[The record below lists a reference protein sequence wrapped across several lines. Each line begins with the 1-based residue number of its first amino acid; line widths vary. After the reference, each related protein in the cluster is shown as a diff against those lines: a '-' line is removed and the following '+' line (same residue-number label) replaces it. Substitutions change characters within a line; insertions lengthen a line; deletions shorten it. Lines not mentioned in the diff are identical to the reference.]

1 MWLFLDYVSYAF
13 HKIDEKD
20 ACIIVGAIFGFFIQ
34 LIAVLLW
41 DSHSNSAKR
50 K

>member
-1 MWLFLDYVSYAF
+1 MWVFLDYVSNAL

-20 ACIIVGAIFGFFIQ
+20 ACIIAGAIFGFFIQ

-41 DSHSNSAKR
+41 EQHSNRVKR

>member
-20 ACIIVGAIFGFFIQ
+20 VCIIAGAIFVFFIQ
-34 LIAVLLW
+34 LITVLLW
-41 DSHSNSAKR
+41 DSHFNSARR